1 MRHLRVIG
9 ICCLIT
15 LMFSGC
21 GSSVASSLP
30 DNDEIKAAQDEVPFT
45 IILPTYLPDG
55 YTFSG
60 IEVMGPP
67 PGIEQANPKYT
78 ALLSFSDDDEGHLE
92 IAESNLQLQISD
104 YTDVI
109 ELSDTTTAQFNVQE
123 LSDGRTR
130 RELAFA
136 SNDVG
141 IIITAVGLA
150 KSEIVTVAR
159 SLLED

>member
-1 MRHLRVIG
+1 MRHLRMIA

-15 LMFSGC
+15 LMFAGC

-45 IILPTYLPDG
+45 ILLPTYLPDG

-60 IEVMGPP
+60 IQVMGPP
-67 PGIEQANPKYT
+67 PGVEQADPKYT
-78 ALLSFSDDDEGHLE
+78 ALLAFADDDEGYLE
-92 IAESNLQLQISD
+92 IAESNFQLQLSD
-104 YTDVI
+104 DTDAI
-109 ELSDTTTAQFNVQE
+109 ELSETTTAQFNVQE
-123 LSDGRTR
+123 LPDGRTR
-130 RELAFA
+130 RELAFS

-141 IIITAVGLA
+141 IIVTALELA
-150 KSEIVTVAR
+150 KSEMVMVAK